1 MNKIEREEEKKRE
14 DVREIQKDRQ
24 IDGDEKGIKRSQDRQ
39 KCNENDR
46 KRQREKESA

>member
-1 MNKIEREEEKKRE
+1 MKKRRERKRE
-14 DVREIQKDRQ
+14 DVREQTDRP
-24 IDGDEKGIKRSQDRQ
+24 IDGDEKRIKRSQDRQ